1 MNPKQPR
8 RPWPYTAAM
17 AMMMLVMQLYV
28 PAFATAI
35 RQVGMDE
42 MLRRSQLVF
51 EGVVTGRRVLT
62 TAGGRP
68 YTEVTFRIVDIIKGR
83 WAKDSIRLSFM
94 GGDLPGKSL
103 RLRDMAY
110 PERGEHGVY
119 FVESTEKRLVNPLYG
134 WSQGRFLVTRD
145 GNGHERVETADGQQ
159 VTALHFGDGNDTA
172 RLSRG
177 VAKGVRVKRQALG
190 GEAMSLSDFK
200 AQLRRQAGGR
210 EP

>member
-8 RPWPYTAAM
+8 RPWPYTVAM
-17 AMMMLVMQLYV
+17 AMILVMQLSV

-62 TAGGRP
+62 TTGGRP

-83 WAKDSIRLSFM
+83 WVEESIRLSFL
-94 GGDLPGKSL
+94 GGDLPSKSL
-103 RLRDMAY
+103 RLRDMVY
-110 PERGEHGVY
+110 PKLGEHGVY
-119 FVESTEKRLVNPLYG
+119 FVESTKKRLVNPLYG
-134 WSQGRFLVTRD
+134 WSQGRFLVIGD
-145 GNGHERVETADGQQ
+145 GNGHERVETGDGQQ

-190 GEAMSLSDFK
+190 GEAMLLSDFK
-200 AQLRRQAGGR
+200 AQLRRQVEEL